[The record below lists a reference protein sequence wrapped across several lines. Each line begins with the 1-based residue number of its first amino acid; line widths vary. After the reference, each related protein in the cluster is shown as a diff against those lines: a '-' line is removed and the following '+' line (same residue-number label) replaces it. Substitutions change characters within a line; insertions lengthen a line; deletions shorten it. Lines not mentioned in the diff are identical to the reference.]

1 MKKAISL
8 LFALVLLVC
17 AFQTAAFADII
28 APDGPPAGNNSMLP
42 AILIAVAVIVIAVV
56 LWKVFRKKT

>member
-8 LFALVLLVC
+8 LFALILLVC

-28 APDGPPAGNNSMLP
+28 APDEPPAANTSMLP